1 MHGAWLN
8 YRSMT
13 ADPSLKEQ
21 KLKPGTVKR
30 IFSFAK
36 PYQVSI
42 YVYLATVVVDAALIV
57 ATPLLLK
64 KLIDDGVMPKDSS
77 VVTQLA
83 FFVALIAVADA
94 AFNMLGR
101 YFSSRIGE
109 GLIYDLRSLVFAHV
123 QKQSIAFFTR
133 TQTGALISRINSDV
147 IGAQQAFTS
156 TLSGLV
162 SNVVSLLLVG
172 ITMLILSWQITIFS
186 LLMLPLFL
194 IPTKWVGRR
203 LQSLTRESF
212 TLNSEMSSTMTERF
226 NVSGA
231 MLVSLYGQPLRE
243 EAGFRVRA
251 RRVADIG
258 IKTAMLNRLFF
269 IALTSVAAIA
279 TAIAY
284 GIGGHLAIN
293 GGLTVGTLLAITAL
307 LARLYGPLTALS
319 NVRIDVMTSL
329 VSFERVFEVLDLEP
343 MVKDRSGA
351 IALKSSKGKIEF
363 KNVDFSYPNAQE
375 ISLASLESVAKA
387 ETVTSGIVLKG
398 LTFTVEPG
406 TTTALVGPSGAGKT
420 TISALIPRLY
430 DVTGGSIKIDGND
443 IRDVTLESLR
453 NSIGVVMQDAHLFHE
468 TIVENLRY
476 AKQDATQDQMQSAC
490 EAAQIWDLIK
500 SLPNGFETMVGE
512 RGHRLSGGE
521 KQRLAIARLLLKSPS
536 IVILD
541 EATAHLDSEN
551 EQLVHA
557 ALSHALKGRTSIVIA
572 HRLSTVREADQILV
586 LDKGVIVEQGKHDE
600 LIARGGLYSELKF
613 CHKRSIHQRIATA
626 ARRPYEDHRLT
637 QVIAQGQQELIAGGI
652 HLLSRCNIFQFLVE
666 IGHLIY

>member
-1 MHGAWLN
+1 MSMHAAWMTH
-8 YRSMT
+8 RSMT
-13 ADPSLKEQ
+13 ADPSVKEQ

-30 IFSFAK
+30 IFSFAR
-36 PYQVSI
+36 PYRSSI
-42 YVYLATVVVDAALIV
+42 LIYLATVVVDAALVV

-64 KLIDDGVMPKDSS
+64 RLIDDGVIPKDAT
-77 VVTQLA
+77 VVTNLA
-83 FFVALIAVADA
+83 ILVGLIAIADA

-109 GLIYDLRSLVFAHV
+109 GLIYDLRSLVFSHV

-147 IGAQQAFTS
+147 IGAQQAFTA
-156 TLSGLV
+156 TLSGVV
-162 SNVVSLLLVG
+162 SNVVSLFLVT

-186 LLMLPLFL
+186 LLLLPVFL

-212 TLNSEMSSTMTERF
+212 GVNAEMSSTMTERF

-231 MLVSLYGQPLRE
+231 MLVALYGEPARE
-243 EAGFRVRA
+243 REYFRSRA

-258 IKTAMLNRLFF
+258 IKMAMLNRLFF

-279 TAIAY
+279 TAFAY
-284 GIGGHLAIN
+284 GIGGHLAIQ
-293 GGLTVGTLLAITAL
+293 GGVTVGTLLAITAL

-343 MVKDRSGA
+343 MVKNRENA
-351 IALKSSKGKIEF
+351 IELKTAQPRIEF
-363 KNVDFSYPNAQE
+363 KNVSFSYPRAEE
-375 ISLASLESVAKA
+375 ISLASLESAAKE
-387 ETVTSGIVLKG
+387 ETVQSGQVLKD
-398 LTFTVEPG
+398 LSFTATPG
-406 TTTALVGPSGAGKT
+406 TMTALVGSSGAGKT
-420 TISALIPRLY
+420 TISALLPRLY
-430 DVTGGSIKIDGND
+430 DVTEGAITIDGHD
-443 IRDVTLESLR
+443 IRDLTMDSLR
-453 NSIGVVMQDAHLFHE
+453 DSIGIVMQDAHLFHE
-468 TIVENLRY
+468 TIAENLRY
-476 AKQDATQDQMQSAC
+476 AKQDATEAEMIQAC
-490 EAAQIWDLIK
+490 KSAQIWNLID

-557 ALSHALKGRTSIVIA
+557 ALQTALKGRTSIVIA
-572 HRLSTVREADQILV
+572 HRLSTVRDADQILV
-586 LDKGVIVEQGKHDE
+586 LEKGSIVERGTHDE
-600 LIARGGLYSELKF
+600 LVAKGGLYSDLYN
-613 CHKRSIHQRIATA
+613 RQDLSGAT
-626 ARRPYEDHRLT
+626 
-637 QVIAQGQQELIAGGI
+637 
-652 HLLSRCNIFQFLVE
+652 N
-666 IGHLIY
+666 

>member
-1 MHGAWLN
+1 MHAAWMTH
-8 YRSMT
+8 RSMT
-13 ADPSLKEQ
+13 ADPSVKEQ

-30 IFSFAK
+30 IFSFAR
-36 PYQVSI
+36 PYRTNI
-42 YVYLATVVVDAALIV
+42 IIYLATVVVDAGLIV

-64 KLIDDGVMPKDSS
+64 RLIDEGVIPKDPS
-77 VVTQLA
+77 VVTNLA
-83 FFVALIAVADA
+83 ILVGLIAIADA

-147 IGAQQAFTS
+147 IGAQQAFTA
-156 TLSGLV
+156 TLSGVV
-162 SNVVSLLLVG
+162 SNVVSLVLVT

-186 LLMLPLFL
+186 LLLLPVFL

-212 TLNSEMSSTMTERF
+212 GVNAEMSSTMTERF

-231 MLVSLYGQPLRE
+231 MLVALYGEPDRE
-243 EAGFRVRA
+243 REYFRSRA

-258 IKTAMLNRLFF
+258 IKMAMLNRLFF

-279 TAIAY
+279 TAFAY
-284 GIGGHLAIN
+284 GIGGHLAIQ
-293 GGLTVGTLLAITAL
+293 GGVTVGTLLAITAL

-343 MVKDRSGA
+343 MVKNRDNA
-351 IALKSSKGKIEF
+351 VVLKSTEPKIEF
-363 KNVDFSYPNAQE
+363 KNVNFSYPRAEE
-375 ISLASLESVAKA
+375 ISLASLESAAKA
-387 ETVTSGIVLKG
+387 ETVQSGQVLRD
-398 LTFTVEPG
+398 LSFVAAPG
-406 TTTALVGPSGAGKT
+406 TMTALVGPSGAGKT
-420 TISALIPRLY
+420 TISALLPRLY
-430 DVTGGSIKIDGND
+430 DVTDGSISIDGHD
-443 IRDVTLESLR
+443 IRDLTLESLR
-453 NSIGVVMQDAHLFHE
+453 DSIGVVMQDAHLFHE
-468 TIVENLRY
+468 TIAENLRY
-476 AKQDATQDQMQSAC
+476 AKQDATEEEMIQAC
-490 EAAQIWDLIK
+490 KSAQIWKLID
-500 SLPNGFETMVGE
+500 SLPNRFETMVGE

-536 IVILD
+536 VVILD

-557 ALSHALKGRTSIVIA
+557 ALQTALKGRTSIVIA
-572 HRLSTVREADQILV
+572 HRLSTVRDADQILV
-586 LDKGVIVEQGKHDE
+586 LEKGSIVERGTHDE
-600 LIARGGLYSELKF
+600 LVAQGGLYSELYN
-613 CHKRSIHQRIATA
+613 RQDLTGA
-626 ARRPYEDHRLT
+626 A
-637 QVIAQGQQELIAGGI
+637 
-652 HLLSRCNIFQFLVE
+652 N
-666 IGHLIY
+666 